1 MSIRKAR
8 EVKQALNCKSFREDA
23 TRDRIYYFLYY
34 KGRKTS
40 IHTKISHNEKDIGS
54 SLLSQMARQLKVS
67 KSQFND
73 LLDCPLTADAYL
85 EFLIAERHV
94 VPRNSNRATT

>member
-1 MSIRKAR
+1 MNTRKAR
-8 EVKQALNCKSFREDA
+8 EVKQALNSKGFRPVL
-23 TRDRIYYFLYY
+23 RDHIYYFLYHE
-34 KGRKTS
+34 GRKTQ
-40 IHTKISHNEKDIGS
+40 IHTKISHNEKDIDS

-85 EFLIAERHV
+85 EFLIAERHL
-94 VPRNSNRATT
+94 VPQNSNRATT